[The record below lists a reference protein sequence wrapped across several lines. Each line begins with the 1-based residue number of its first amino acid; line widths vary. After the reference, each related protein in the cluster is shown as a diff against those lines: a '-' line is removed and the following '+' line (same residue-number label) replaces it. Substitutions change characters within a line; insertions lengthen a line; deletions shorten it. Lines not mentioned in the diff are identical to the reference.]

1 MPACTE
7 VSMFSPSRRLPAL
20 MLAVAVGAA
29 APACASSY
37 YQSRG
42 VYSQPFERRAYDNGR
57 REGIARGR
65 DDARS
70 GREFSYTRSNEYRDA
85 DNGYRRQ
92 DGNRDEYRRTFRQG
106 FQAGYSE
113 GFNEFARS
121 YPRTTPY
128 PRGARPGI
136 YTSPAAD
143 NGYRDGL
150 EAGRKDARNRERF
163 GPERSS
169 RYRSADH
176 NYNRRYGSKDDYK
189 RDYRVAFQR
198 GYQDGFT
205 RGRL

>member
-1 MPACTE
+1 
-7 VSMFSPSRRLPAL
+7 MFSQSRRLPAL
-20 MLAVAVGAA
+20 ILTVAVGVA
-29 APACASSY
+29 APACAISS

-92 DGNRDEYRRTFRQG
+92 DGNKDEYRRTFRQG

-121 YPRTTPY
+121 YPRTAPY
-128 PRGARPGI
+128 PRGARARI

-189 RDYRVAFQR
+189 REYRVAFQR
-198 GYQDGFT
+198 GYEDGFT
-205 RGRL
+205 GGRL

>member
-1 MPACTE
+1 
-7 VSMFSPSRRLPAL
+7 MFSQSRRLPAL
-20 MLAVAVGAA
+20 ILTVAVAVA

-57 REGIARGR
+57 RAGIDRGL
-65 DDARS
+65 DDARR

-113 GFNEFARS
+113 GYNQFARTA
-121 YPRTTPY
+121 PRTTPF
-128 PRGARPGI
+128 PRGARQRI
-136 YTSPAAD
+136 YSSPASE

-150 EAGRKDARNRERF
+150 DAGRKDARNRDRF
-163 GPERSS
+163 APERSS

-176 NYNRRYGSKDDYK
+176 NYNRRYGSKGEYQ
-189 RDYRVAFQR
+189 REYRFAFQR

-205 RGRL
+205 GGRL